1 MNPRRPW
8 LHMEPLLA
16 VLLWGGVYPGAK
28 LGLQEIPVVRFTA
41 LRILV
46 AVVVLWAVSWR
57 GQPWRLPPVLW
68 PTLLAAGLAQ
78 TAFQGLLMA
87 GLRWTTA
94 GNSAILL
101 ATAPLLTAGW
111 LALRGRARLS
121 RHQWLG
127 LVLGL
132 GGVGFVLHGS
142 GLAFT
147 WSQLHGDLLSLGAAV
162 AWTWYSL
169 AIGPLVGALG
179 PVRATGWT
187 MLVAA
192 GGFVPLALGEIQAH
206 VWQQVSWRAW
216 AGLLYGATAGMVLAM
231 TLWGKAVQRLGAQQT
246 MLYVYLEPV
255 TAVVIAAVVLGEAV
269 APLQVVGALCT
280 LAGVGLASAPPQQ
293 AS

>member
-46 AVVVLWAVSWR
+46 ALLVLWGVSWR
-57 GQPWRLPPVLW
+57 ERTWRLPRVLW

-78 TAFQGLLMA
+78 MAFQVLLIA
-87 GLRWTTA
+87 GLHWTTA

-111 LALRGRARLS
+111 LALRGRSRLS
-121 RHQWLG
+121 QRQWLG
-127 LVLGL
+127 LALGL
-132 GGVGFVLHGS
+132 GGVGVVLHGS

-147 WSQLHGDLLSLGAAV
+147 WSQLHGDVLSLGAAV

-192 GGFVPLALGEIQAH
+192 GGFVPLAVGEMQTHA
-206 VWQQVSWRAW
+206 WLQVSWRAW
-216 AGLLYGATAGMVLAM
+216 AGLLYGATVGMVPAM
-231 TLWGKAVQRLGAQQT
+231 TLWGKAVQRFGAQPT

-255 TAVVIAAVVLGEAV
+255 AAVVLAAVVLGEAV
-269 APLQVVGALCT
+269 APLQVVGALLT
-280 LAGVGLASAPPQQ
+280 LVGVGLASVE
-293 AS
+293 S